1 MKYLLTGGGTGGH
14 VYPALAIADE
24 IKRRQPDAEFLYVG
38 RRDKLEAW
46 VVPERDYPIRFVRAR
61 PFPRAKSIGALL
73 GFALVLFFGMV
84 QSALILLRFRP
95 HVIIGTGGYVSAPI
109 LFTHGLLNKISL
121 SRSRVFLYEP
131 NAHPGMLNQVVG
143 RLAHR
148 IGIAF
153 EQAGRWFDMKRVAV
167 VGYPVRSEFLA
178 LDGDEARRQL
188 DIDSKEQVVLVF
200 GGSGGAKVINEALVA
215 ALPKLAN
222 RTALT
227 ILHITGRYV
236 GEGYDAVRDTR
247 AAVEKLSLP
256 AGALRY
262 RAIDYM
268 DDIHQ
273 AYAAADLVVC
283 RGGAGT
289 LTELSVA
296 GKPALIVPLATA
308 AEDHQAA
315 NAREMERMGAAR
327 VLYQQARWQEGQIYS
342 VLDGDDLAQHLLAL
356 LDDGEK
362 LAQMGLAAAAVP
374 RRESLSL
381 IMEEIENIST
391 ERRVAGLNLEYP
403 MRPSGPPVEANNL
416 MRWVQAHVLD
426 AGGLEHMDP
435 CDVSYMRHQADC
447 LLVSRAW
454 SEVPLGRRNVGIKLI
469 GLLSYEKQRSLLLH
483 ILLDRS
489 PVSWLQ
495 RVFGGDYYHGG
506 ILRRNAIEWGIRL
519 LRVADRPTRSAL
531 EAALLE
537 DPYFEVRSAAARVLG
552 EQCQPNARTE
562 SVLMTALGD
571 RSSAV
576 VVEALK
582 ALGHLATGAELLP
595 ALRRFYMHPNWQYR
609 QGVVLA
615 LAKGVDRG
623 VLAAEDVAGELD
635 EIIASSPF
643 FKPTFA
649 LNESLRALA
658 HRLEEGR
665 KNSST
670 DLRVL

>member
-46 VVPERDYPIRFVRAR
+46 VVPEREYPIRFVRAR
-61 PFPRAKSIGALL
+61 AFPRSKSIGALL
-73 GFALVLFFGMV
+73 SFVLALFCGMV

-109 LFTHGLLNKISL
+109 LFAHGLLSKIAL

-131 NAHPGMLNQVVG
+131 NAHPGMLNQVAG

-148 IGIAF
+148 VGIAF
-153 EQAGRWFDMKRVAV
+153 EQAGRWFDMKRIAV
-167 VGYPVRSEFLA
+167 VGYPVRSEFLV
-178 LDGDEARRQL
+178 LDKKDARQQL
-188 DIDSKEQVVLVF
+188 DIADNEQVVLVF
-200 GGSGGAKVINEALVA
+200 GGSGGAKVINEALVE
-215 ALPKLAN
+215 ALPKLAD
-222 RTALT
+222 RSGLT
-227 ILHITGRYV
+227 IVHITGRYA
-236 GEGYDAVRDTR
+236 GTDYDAVRDTR
-247 AAVEKLSLP
+247 HAVDKLQLADKALHYRAVE
-256 AGALRY
+256 
-262 RAIDYM
+262 YM
-268 DDIHQ
+268 GDIHL

-289 LTELSVA
+289 LTELGVA

-327 VLYQQARWQEGQIYS
+327 VLYQQARWQDGQIHS
-342 VLDGDDLAQHLLAL
+342 VLDGGDLAQRLLEL

-362 LAQMGLAAAAVP
+362 LRQMALAAAAVP
-374 RRESLSL
+374 RRDSLSL

-391 ERRVAGLNLEYP
+391 ERRGAALNLEYP
-403 MRPSGPPVEANNL
+403 MRPSGPPAEANAL
-416 MRWVQAHVLD
+416 MRWVQAQVHS
-426 AGGLEHMDP
+426 AGGIESLEP
-435 CDVSYMRHQADC
+435 CDVAYMRYQADR

-454 SEVPLGRRNVGIKLI
+454 CEIPLGRRNVGIKLI
-469 GLLSYEKQRSLLLH
+469 GLLCYEKQRSLLLH

-495 RVFGGDYYHGG
+495 RAFGGDFYHGG
-506 ILRRNAIEWGIRL
+506 ILRRNVVEWGIRL
-519 LRVADRPTRSAL
+519 LGAADAPTRSAL
-531 EAALLE
+531 EAALVE
-537 DPYFEVRSAAARVLG
+537 DPYFEVRSASARVLG
-552 EQCQPNARTE
+552 EHGQPNKRTE
-562 SVLMTALGD
+562 SVLMEALED
-571 RSSAV
+571 ASPAV

-582 ALGHLATGAELLP
+582 ALGNLATGADFLP
-595 ALRRFYMHPNWQYR
+595 ALRRFYLHPNWQYR
-609 QGVVLA
+609 QGVVQA
-615 LAKGVDRG
+615 LAMGVDRG

-649 LNESLRALA
+649 LNESLRLLAL
-658 HRLEEGR
+658 RLEEGR
-665 KNSST
+665 KGSST